1 MIEFTV
7 PDMSCNHCVGT
18 ITKTVQALDA
28 NAKLSVDL
36 ASKQVKI
43 ESNQTR
49 EVLALALTEEG
60 FPPSA

>member
-18 ITKTVQALDA
+18 ITKTVQALDP
-28 NAKLSVDL
+28 NARLSVDL
-36 ASKQVKI
+36 ASKLVKI
-43 ESNQTR
+43 ESTQPR
-49 EVLALALTEEG
+49 HALALALTEEG